1 MTCIDPPAVLISEV
15 GPRDGLQSV
24 GATMPTADKL
34 RWIDA
39 LAGEEGPAT
48 RERKRLHL
56 RAMAAGAG
64 AHPDLRWSRGE
75 MLTREAF
82 LDGIAKIEGHRP

>member
-1 MTCIDPPAVLISEV
+1 MERAPLPDAPKPEAPAPADPSKHP
-15 GPRDGLQSV
+15 DGARPVES
-24 GATMPTADKL
+24 
-34 RWIDA
+34 WIDA

-56 RAMAAGAG
+56 RAMVAGAG